1 LARHFDVAAQLERI
15 TGIVPMRADEA
26 LSHLDIL
33 LARPSLCP
41 PTVYCAT
48 FRPGAA
54 LQGLKL
60 LETPAFV
67 RLFAEA
73 EGSDQEVGIDLAMQV
88 AGKSEVK
95 ARAIVAR
102 LVASEVARSLRL
114 SAEEIDVA
122 RPLDELGMD
131 SLMSL
136 ELRMSIERRFGI
148 ELPIVAISSGVN
160 VNDLATR
167 LLAGL
172 GAAEAAA
179 SAGEAEMRLIMQH
192 GSSDVGLS
200 QLMAVTDEIDA
211 GPGTAA
217 LL

>member
-1 LARHFDVAAQLERI
+1 
-15 TGIVPMRADEA
+15 M
-26 LSHLDIL
+26 
-33 LARPSLCP
+33 
-41 PTVYCAT
+41 
-48 FRPGAA
+48 
-54 LQGLKL
+54 
-60 LETPAFV
+60 
-67 RLFAEA
+67 
-73 EGSDQEVGIDLAMQV
+73 
-88 AGKSEVK
+88 
-95 ARAIVAR
+95 
-102 LVASEVARSLRL
+102 
-114 SAEEIDVA
+114 
-122 RPLDELGMD
+122 GMD

-136 ELRMSIERRFGI
+136 ELRMSIEKRFGI